1 MQNAQRFVIVSAGR
15 LMGARGTSGKRRRM
29 AMTILRLM
37 ASSVAALAV
46 SISAAGAASCAKDID
61 AMQARLDAR
70 LEAVAASGPSAK
82 QSVKADMSAQ
92 PTPSSIAKAEEG
104 LGELN
109 QHMVRNVRRAMTRAR
124 AAQARG
130 NTRRCEIE
138 LAAARRALGP

>member
-1 MQNAQRFVIVSAGR
+1 M
-15 LMGARGTSGKRRRM
+15 K
-29 AMTILRLM
+29 ILRCLIFGAVAVAVALM
-37 ASSVAALAV
+37 AP
-46 SISAAGAASCAKDID
+46 ISTGYAASCSKDID

-70 LEAVAASGPSAK
+70 LEAIAASGQSAP

-92 PTPSSIAKAEEG
+92 PTPSSIAKAEER

-124 AAQARG
+124 AAEAGG
-130 NTRRCEIE
+130 NMRRCERE